1 MSLNTTM
8 EELHARKCI
17 HGNEMKYINL
27 WSRYRYYKALLY
39 VVCIECVTR
48 IKVLIVQHFINVA
61 SHEVVR

>member
-27 WSRYRYYKALLY
+27 WSRYRYYKALLC
-39 VVCIECVTR
+39 VICIECVTG
-48 IKVLIVQHFINVA
+48 IKVLIVQHFINVV
-61 SHEVVR
+61 SPMK

>member
-27 WSRYRYYKALLY
+27 WSCYRYYKALLY
-39 VVCIECVTR
+39 VVCIECVTG
-48 IKVLIVQHFINVA
+48 I
-61 SHEVVR
+61 